1 MNNNAQNHLNEIVK
15 KDKIFYLDLCNR
27 NLAGEMDLKDF
38 TNLKTLNA
46 SNNKFENLDFLNSLP
61 NKDKLQSLNFFGNE
75 IKEIDFTLLLE
86 NFPNLKMLNLD
97 NNPLSLKDF
106 NKLSSEQL
114 NSLVN
119 KIESKQIKIN
129 TWKGTLTLDLLKAL
143 QELKV
148 KESSSNS
155 NNNGSNSQFN
165 QQDISADYKLTEKPN
180 QGNNNLLLILIIV
193 GSLLIG
199 SLFTYLFL
207 KSKQKSRK
215 NH

>member
-1 MNNNAQNHLNEIVK
+1 MNNAQNHLNEIVK

-27 NLAGEMDLKDF
+27 NLEGNMDLKDF

-106 NKLSSEQL
+106 NKLSNEQL
-114 NSLVN
+114 NSLVS
-119 KIESKQIKIN
+119 KIENKQVKIN
-129 TWKGTLTLDLLKAL
+129 TRKGTLTLDLLKAI

-155 NNNGSNSQFN
+155 NNGSNSQS
-165 QQDISADYKLTEKPN
+165 QQNISVDYKLTERPN
-180 QGNNNLLLILIIV
+180 KDNNNLLLLIPVIT
-193 GSLLIG
+193 GSLLVG

-207 KSKQKSRK
+207 RRK
-215 NH
+215 KIKK

>member
-129 TWKGTLTLDLLKAL
+129 T
-143 QELKV
+143 
-148 KESSSNS
+148 
-155 NNNGSNSQFN
+155 
-165 QQDISADYKLTEKPN
+165 
-180 QGNNNLLLILIIV
+180 
-193 GSLLIG
+193 
-199 SLFTYLFL
+199 
-207 KSKQKSRK
+207 
-215 NH
+215 